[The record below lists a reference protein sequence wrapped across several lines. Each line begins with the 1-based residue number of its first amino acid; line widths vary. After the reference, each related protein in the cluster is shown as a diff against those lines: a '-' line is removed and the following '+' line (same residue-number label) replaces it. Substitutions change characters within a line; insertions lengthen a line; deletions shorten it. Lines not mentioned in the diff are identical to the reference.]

1 MYVKAIKRVA
11 EIFSAKKAAM
21 LELTIPIMRG
31 LISEAPKY
39 ITPITVVMQSIEPSR
54 IIRKLGNTSAF
65 NVYIEAFSFSLLLL
79 SAQNFIFN
87 YYLRI
92 KLLNSIYFE
101 FKNSKSSLQ
110 RAITDY

>member
-11 EIFSAKKAAM
+11 EIFRAKNPAM

-54 IIRKLGNTSAF
+54 IIKKIGNTSAF
-65 NVYIEAFSFSLLLL
+65 NVYIEAFSFALLLV
-79 SAQNFIFN
+79 SAQKLNFQALLKNQIAEFDIF
-87 YYLRI
+87 RI
-92 KLLNSIYFE
+92 
-101 FKNSKSSLQ
+101 
-110 RAITDY
+110 